1 MVESH
6 RSSFGFRLAVF
17 NQAFKEQ
24 VNAQFGFFQ
33 PVKTVDPKVEEAVGQ
48 LSKLK
53 RYIKQSEESVRKMI
67 SGMRQTMDAQKQFAV
82 VSKDAKIKR
91 DDTNLK
97 KRLSLVSDAL
107 SSNSKDIECLYLPA
121 MENFHDW
128 LNTFLDKAIGDAEDS
143 VNNYNNIRTEM
154 DTINQIIS
162 QTKERIAEEIAGSQ
176 EQRRLSLLLKE
187 HEQTYK
193 IKKAKYDMLVEQVIQ
208 KVELL
213 ETKRKADMPN
223 YIQSM
228 YDSMRVFYN
237 QSLKHFSESS
247 STTELT
253 IPTPST
259 VSQ

>member
-33 PVKTVDPKVEEAVGQ
+33 PVKTVDPKVEEAISQ
-48 LSKLK
+48 LASLK
-53 RYIKQSEESVRKMI
+53 RYIKQSEDSVKKMI
-67 SGMRQTMDAQKQFAV
+67 NGMRITMAAQQQFSII
-82 VSKDAKIKR
+82 SKEAKIKR
-91 DDTNLK
+91 DDTDLK
-97 KRLSLVSDAL
+97 KKLSIIGDSLG
-107 SSNSKDIECLYLPA
+107 SNSKDIECLYLPA
-121 MENFHDW
+121 LENFHDW
-128 LNTFLDKAIGDAEDS
+128 LKTFLDKAIGDAEES
-143 VNNYNNIRTEM
+143 VNKYNNVRTEL
-154 DTINQIIS
+154 DTINQIIA
-162 QTKERIAEEIAGSQ
+162 QTKERIGDEVAGSQ

-193 IKKAKYDMLVEQVIQ
+193 SKKARYDLLSEQVIQ

-223 YIQSM
+223 YLQSM
-228 YDSMRVFYN
+228 YDSMRVFYS
-237 QSLKHFSESS
+237 QSLNHFPESS
-247 STTELT
+247 AREIS

>member
-1 MVESH
+1 MVESN

-33 PVKTVDPKVEEAVGQ
+33 PVKTVDPKVEEAVAQ
-48 LSKLK
+48 LAKLK
-53 RYIKQSEESVRKMI
+53 RYIKQTEDCVKKMI
-67 SGMRQTMDAQKQFAV
+67 NGMRTTMEAEQQFSL
-82 VSKDAKIKR
+82 VSKEAKIKR

-97 KRLSLVSDAL
+97 KKLTLISDAL
-107 SSNSKDIECLYLPA
+107 SSNSKDVECLYLPA

-128 LNTFLDKAIGDAEDS
+128 LKTFLSKAISDAESS
-143 VNNYNNIRTEM
+143 VNTYNNVRTEM
-154 DTINQIIS
+154 DTIIQIMN
-162 QTKERIAEEIAGSQ
+162 QTKDKIAEEVSGSQ
-176 EQRRLSLLLKE
+176 EQRRLTLLLKE

-193 IKKAKYDMLVEQVIQ
+193 IKKARYDLLTEQVIQ

-228 YDSMRVFYN
+228 YDSMRVFYD
-237 QSLKHFSESS
+237 QSLKHFSESN
-247 STTELT
+247 STEITM
-253 IPTPST
+253 PTPST

>member
-33 PVKTVDPKVEEAVGQ
+33 PVKTVDPKVEEAITQ
-48 LSKLK
+48 LAKLK
-53 RYIKQSEESVRKMI
+53 RYIKQSEDSVKKMI
-67 SGMRQTMDAQKQFAV
+67 NGMKTTMEAQQQFSV
-82 VSKDAKIKR
+82 ISKDAKIKR

-97 KRLSLVSDAL
+97 KKLSLISESL
-107 SSNSKDIECLYLPA
+107 GSNSKDIECLYLPA
-121 MENFHDW
+121 MENFYDW
-128 LNTFLDKAIGDAEDS
+128 LKTFLDKAISDAEES
-143 VNNYNNIRTEM
+143 VIKYNNVRTEM
-154 DTINQIIS
+154 DTISQIIT

-193 IKKAKYDMLVEQVIQ
+193 IKKSRYDLLSDQVIQ

-228 YDSMRVFYN
+228 YDSMRVFFD

-247 STTELT
+247 GSEIS

>member
-48 LSKLK
+48 LAKLK
-53 RYIKQSEESVRKMI
+53 RYIKQTEDSVKKMI
-67 SGMRQTMDAQKQFAV
+67 NGMRITMDAEKQFSIVA
-82 VSKDAKIKR
+82 KEAKIKR
-91 DDTNLK
+91 DDANLK
-97 KRLSLVSDAL
+97 KKLSLISDSL
-107 SSNSKDIECLYLPA
+107 GSNSKDIECLYLPA
-121 MENFHDW
+121 MENFYDW
-128 LNTFLDKAIGDAEDS
+128 LKTFLDKAIGDAEES
-143 VNNYNNIRTEM
+143 VTKYNNVRTEM
-154 DTINQIIS
+154 DTIIQIIN
-162 QTKERIAEEIAGSQ
+162 QTKERISEEIAGSQ

-193 IKKAKYDMLVEQVIQ
+193 IKKARYDMLTEQVIQ

-228 YDSMRVFYN
+228 YDSMRVFYD
-237 QSLKHFSESS
+237 QSLKHFSEST
-247 STTELT
+247 STEVS

-259 VSQ
+259 MSH

>member
-1 MVESH
+1 MVESN

-33 PVKTVDPKVEEAVGQ
+33 PVKTVDPKVEEAVTQ
-48 LSKLK
+48 LIKLK
-53 RYIKQSEESVRKMI
+53 RYIKQSEDSVKKMI
-67 SGMRQTMDAQKQFAV
+67 SGMKTTMNAQQQFSI

-91 DDTNLK
+91 DDNNLK
-97 KRLSLVSDAL
+97 KKLTLISDAL

-121 MENFHDW
+121 MENFYDW
-128 LNTFLDKAIGDAEDS
+128 LKTFLDKAITDAEES
-143 VNNYNNIRTEM
+143 VTKYNNIRTEM
-154 DTINQIIS
+154 DTIIQIID
-162 QTKERIAEEIAGSQ
+162 QTKEKISAEVAGSQ

-193 IKKAKYDMLVEQVIQ
+193 IKKARYDLLTEQVIQ

-223 YIQSM
+223 YLQSM
-228 YDSMRVFYN
+228 YDSMRIFHD
-237 QSLKHFSESS
+237 QSLKHFSESTS
-247 STTELT
+247 NEIS

>member
-33 PVKTVDPKVEEAVGQ
+33 PVKTVDPKVEEAVNQ
-48 LSKLK
+48 LARLK
-53 RYIKQSEESVRKMI
+53 RYIKQSEDSVKKMI
-67 SGMRQTMDAQKQFAV
+67 NGMKQVMEAEQHFAV

-91 DDTNLK
+91 DDTNLEK
-97 KRLSLVSDAL
+97 KLTLVGDSLN
-107 SSNSKDIECLYLPA
+107 SNSKDIECLYLPA
-121 MENFHDW
+121 MENFHEW
-128 LNTFLDKAIGDAEDS
+128 LKTFLNKAIDDAEVS
-143 VNNYNNIRTEM
+143 VNNYNNIRTEL
-154 DTINQIIS
+154 DTINQIIA

-193 IKKAKYDMLVEQVIQ
+193 IKKSRYDMLAEQVIQ

-228 YDSMRVFYN
+228 YDSMRVFYD
-237 QSLKHFSESS
+237 QSLKHFSESAGA
-247 STTELT
+247 EVT

-259 VSQ
+259 ITQ

>member
-48 LSKLK
+48 LAKLK
-53 RYIKQSEESVRKMI
+53 RYIKQTEDSVKKMI
-67 SGMRQTMDAQKQFAV
+67 NGMRITMDAEKQFSIVA
-82 VSKDAKIKR
+82 KEAKIKR
-91 DDTNLK
+91 DDANLK
-97 KRLSLVSDAL
+97 KKLTLISDSLG
-107 SSNSKDIECLYLPA
+107 SNSKDIECLYLPA
-121 MENFHDW
+121 MENFYDW
-128 LNTFLDKAIGDAEDS
+128 LKTFLDKAIGDAEES
-143 VNNYNNIRTEM
+143 VTKYNNVRTEM
-154 DTINQIIS
+154 DTIIQIIN
-162 QTKERIAEEIAGSQ
+162 QTKERISEEIAGSQ

-193 IKKAKYDMLVEQVIQ
+193 IKKARYDMLTEQVIQ

-228 YDSMRVFYN
+228 YDSMRVFYD
-237 QSLKHFSESS
+237 QSLKHFSEST
-247 STTELT
+247 STEVS

-259 VSQ
+259 MSH

>member
-33 PVKTVDPKVEEAVGQ
+33 PVKTVDPKVEEAVSQ
-48 LSKLK
+48 LAKLK
-53 RYIKQSEESVRKMI
+53 RYIKQSEDSVKKMI
-67 SGMRQTMDAQKQFAV
+67 NGMKQVMNAEQQFAV
-82 VSKDAKIKR
+82 CSKDAKIKR

-97 KRLSLVSDAL
+97 KRLNLVSDSL
-107 SSNSKDIECLYLPA
+107 NSNSKDIECLYLPA
-121 MENFHDW
+121 MENFYDW
-128 LNTFLDKAIGDAEDS
+128 LKTFLDKAIGDAEDS
-143 VNNYNNIRTEM
+143 VNNYNNVRTEL
-154 DTINQIIS
+154 DTINQIIA
-162 QTKERIAEEIAGSQ
+162 QTKEKIAEEIAGSQ
-176 EQRRLSLLLKE
+176 EQRRLSLILKE

-193 IKKAKYDMLVEQVIQ
+193 IKKSRYDMLVEQVIQ

-228 YDSMRVFYN
+228 YDSMRVFYD

-247 STTELT
+247 GEVS

-259 VSQ
+259 ISQ

>member
-48 LSKLK
+48 LAKLK
-53 RYIKQSEESVRKMI
+53 RYIKQTEDSVKKMI
-67 SGMRQTMDAQKQFAV
+67 NGMRITMDAEKQFSIVA
-82 VSKDAKIKR
+82 KEAKIKR
-91 DDTNLK
+91 DDANLK
-97 KRLSLVSDAL
+97 KKLTLISDSLG
-107 SSNSKDIECLYLPA
+107 SNSKDIECLYLPA
-121 MENFHDW
+121 MENFYDW
-128 LNTFLDKAIGDAEDS
+128 LKTFLDKAIGDAEES
-143 VNNYNNIRTEM
+143 VTKYNNVRTEM
-154 DTINQIIS
+154 DTIIQIIN
-162 QTKERIAEEIAGSQ
+162 QTKERISEEIAGSQ

-193 IKKAKYDMLVEQVIQ
+193 IKKARYDMLTEQVIQ

-228 YDSMRVFYN
+228 YDSMRVFYD
-237 QSLKHFSESS
+237 QSLKHFSEST
-247 STTELT
+247 STEIS

-259 VSQ
+259 MSH

>member
-33 PVKTVDPKVEEAVGQ
+33 PVKTVDPKVDEAIDQ
-48 LSKLK
+48 LVKLK
-53 RYIKQSEESVRKMI
+53 RYIKQSEENVRKMI
-67 SGMRQTMDAQKQFAV
+67 NGMKITMAAQQQFAM

-97 KRLSLVSDAL
+97 KKLNLVSDSL

-121 MENFHDW
+121 MENFYDW
-128 LNTFLDKAIGDAEDS
+128 LKTFLDKAIGDAEES
-143 VNNYNNIRTEM
+143 VSKYNNIRTEM
-154 DTINQIIS
+154 DTIIQIID
-162 QTKERIAEEIAGSQ
+162 QTKQKIAEEIAGSQ

-193 IKKAKYDMLVEQVIQ
+193 IKKARYDLLSEQVIQ

-223 YIQSM
+223 YLQSM
-228 YDSMRVFYN
+228 YDSMRVFYD
-237 QSLKHFSESS
+237 QSLKHFSESTS
-247 STTELT
+247 SEIS

-259 VSQ
+259 IQQ